1 MSSLDWKRR
10 IASGYPDLLA
20 ASIFEGCRLEGVER
34 DILWELEMADV
45 DLAEIDTGADF
56 CSPIDGKRGFV
67 GAGVT
72 SDCISASFRRA
83 TAFNLAK
90 HISMEEQTV
99 ERDMC

>member
-20 ASIFEGCRLEGVER
+20 ASTLENWRLEGVEI
-34 DILWELEMADV
+34 DILWELDIAGV
-45 DLAEIDTGADF
+45 DLAEKDTGADF
-56 CSPIDGKRGFV
+56 CSSIDGKRGFV

-72 SDCISASFRRA
+72 RVCISASFRRA

-90 HISMEEQTV
+90 HISIEEQTV